1 MKSSTLQ
8 KAFFILSLTAT
19 NLFAADNKIF
29 EQANAAI
36 KSGNCDAGIQILN
49 ELSSRNVPGALIN
62 LGNIY
67 ATGSCGEQDFDRANS
82 LYKTAATL
90 DVPIGHYQYGLLH
103 FGDHSYDQ
111 DYDLVFKHWS
121 RAFNQGL
128 PIHYELSILYYKGLG
143 TTKNPKKAESLLIK
157 ASSLGDETAI
167 TLLNSFYRDKD
178 GPLYKPED

>member
-19 NLFAADNKIF
+19 NSFAEDNKLF

-36 KSGNCDAGIQILN
+36 KSGNCDAGIQILS

-67 ATGSCGEQDFDRANS
+67 ATGSCGEQDFGRADS
-82 LYKTAATL
+82 LYKAAAAL
-90 DVPIGHYQYGLLH
+90 DVPIGHYQFGLLH
-103 FGDHSYDQ
+103 FGDQSYDQ

-121 RAFNQGL
+121 RAFNQGM

-143 TTKNPKKAESLLIK
+143 TSKNPEKAESLLIE
-157 ASSLGDETAI
+157 ASSLGDEHARD
-167 TLLNSFYRDKD
+167 LLNSFYQDKG
-178 GPLYKPED
+178 GPLYKPKQ